1 MWVYINTIYAKKCSV
16 AVFMGCQMC
25 GCLWGRSCDIHLKNA
40 VLDHFAPR
48 NSHKCH
54 ETENDDISVNNA
66 SFYIKKVYSESEQC
80 LVFMR
85 NHIHL
90 QGQGIEVITWVF
102 FSPKFSGFCV
112 ISVHRQSFA
121 ITSHTNLN
129 TYFLYKMIYSS

>member
-1 MWVYINTIYAKKCSV
+1 MRSMQKKRGV
-16 AVFMGCQMC
+16 LVFAGRKTRR
-25 GCLWGRSCDIHLKNA
+25 CLRGRSRDIRLKNA

-54 ETENDDISVNNA
+54 EMENDDISINNA

-102 FSPKFSGFCV
+102 FSLKFSGFCV

-129 TYFLYKMIYSS
+129 MYFPYKMIYSS